1 MILIIWAIFIVYDFY
16 NLLRI
21 GFSPMILSF
30 EEVDL
35 AVEKLVGVI
44 IEERFLNQK
53 FQERLRVT

>member
-1 MILIIWAIFIVYDFY
+1 MIADFRAP

-30 EEVDL
+30 EDIDL
-35 AVEKLVGVI
+35 AVERLVGVI